1 MKRQYSL
8 PSALL
13 TSATILLLTGCG
25 GSDSPAEPEVAMS
38 RVSFAVS
45 DAPVDSAEQVVV
57 AFDQIELI
65 RNGEENIVLDVQG
78 ENGATFRQI
87 DLLQYQG
94 SDSTLIVSNEPIPT
108 GSYDNLIL
116 HVLDESSGSDLSYV
130 VNDNGQQIPLKQPS
144 NRLRLGG
151 FTVAADSVQQFT
163 IEFNLRQSLVENQ
176 NGQRYNLKPHGVTI
190 VNNAEVASISGTVD
204 VSLFNTEG
212 CSFEQGNFVYLY
224 PGHGLTNTLAD
235 LYDPEVNTTEIV
247 VPAVMAYTSAP
258 VTYAEGNFAD
268 YQFGFIPAGDYTI
281 AFSCS
286 PIADDPE
293 QFDGIS
299 IPNPAGQVHEI
310 TVTAGQ
316 TTTQNFTP
324 IL

>member
-8 PSALL
+8 PSLLL
-13 TSATILLLTGCG
+13 TSGTMLLLTGCG
-25 GSDSPAEPEVAMS
+25 GSDSPAEPEITMS

-57 AFDQIELI
+57 AFDQIELL
-65 RNGEENIVLDVQG
+65 RNGEDNIVLDVQG

-94 SDSTLIVSNEPIPT
+94 SDSTLIVSNQPIPAGT
-108 GSYDNLIL
+108 YDNLIL

-130 VNDNGQQIPLKQPS
+130 VNDSGQQIPLKQPS
-144 NRLRLGG
+144 NRLQLGG

-204 VSLFNTEG
+204 VSLFATEG
-212 CSFEQGNFVYLY
+212 CSFDQGNFVYLY

-235 LYDPEVNTTEIV
+235 LYDPDVNTTEIL
-247 VPAVMAYTSAP
+247 VPTVMAYTSAA
-258 VTYAEGNFAD
+258 VTYTEGNFAD
-268 YQFGFIPAGDYTI
+268 YQFGFIPAGDYTV

-286 PIADDPE
+286 PIEDNPE
-293 QFDGIS
+293 QYDGIT
-299 IPNPAGQVHEI
+299 IPNPTGQVHEI